1 MFKSNP
7 LHVGK
12 KIAALFEIFLFFCRT
27 LIQPSVSRESLL
39 ERGFPRRQIIIF
51 SVELQQNA
59 APQGHHHP
67 GTGLGEAG
75 RKGLAAQVVLFTD
88 QATLRL
94 DLAKPQGRKRGATGR
109 IGRLG

>member
-1 MFKSNP
+1 LRWSIE
-7 LHVGK
+7 HQQV
-12 KIAALFEIFLFFCRT
+12 
-27 LIQPSVSRESLL
+27 LIQGLGEANIGPTAMKHDLL
-39 ERGFPRRQIIIF
+39 LPAM
-51 SVELQQNA
+51 ELQQNA

-88 QATLRL
+88 QETLRL